1 MISQIWRVNLA
12 TMLYFTFIQLV
23 VPLIP
28 RYALTIGATPFLI
41 GLAVSSISI
50 TAILIR
56 PISGVISDRWSRS
69 WMMVLGIAFGACGY
83 AILALSDGIY
93 FVMAA
98 RLLEG
103 VGVALF
109 VPSSMASAVDSAPE
123 GKMGETLGWR
133 SLMIGLGFMV
143 GPALGGFLAEAFGY
157 KATFALTVVLIVALL
172 PLVVFKEK
180 GRTTERKGLFMDG
193 IKERGFLLSFSSL
206 LVYAISWMGLLT
218 FLSAYLKA
226 IGYGDLE
233 IGLFVSVQAFSS
245 LALRVIAGRVAD
257 RLPEAMTYL
266 GLMVVSASFFM
277 IWLNPLPPFLY
288 GASVV
293 FGVGIGVFIPGSQ
306 TLALRKAPPYSRGFL
321 SSIYTMGIDVGNLIG
336 PLIFGAII
344 QSTGSYQSSFALAP
358 ILTMA
363 AALVVFIPSILRG
376 RSHDAKG

>member
-41 GLAVSSISI
+41 GLAVSSISV

-56 PISGVISDRWSRS
+56 PISGVVSDRWSRS

-83 AILALSDGIY
+83 AILALSEGIY

-123 GKMGETLGWR
+123 GKVGETLGWR

-157 KATFALTVVLIVALL
+157 KSTFALTVVLIVALL
-172 PLVVFKEK
+172 PLVIFKEK
-180 GRTTERKGLFMDG
+180 GRTIERKGFFMDG

-233 IGLFVSVQAFSS
+233 IGLFVSVQALSS

-277 IWLNPLPPFLY
+277 IYLNPLPPFLY
-288 GASVV
+288 GASVI
-293 FGVGIGVFIPGSQ
+293 FGIGIGVFIPGSQ

-336 PLIFGAII
+336 PLLFGTII
-344 QSTGSYQSSFALAP
+344 QATGSYESSFAVAP

-376 RSHDAKG
+376 RSNDAKG

>member
-41 GLAVSSISI
+41 GVAVSSISI

-69 WMMVLGIAFGACGY
+69 WMMVLGIAFGAGGY
-83 AILALSDGIY
+83 ALLALSEGIY
-93 FVMAA
+93 LVMAA

-143 GPALGGFLAEAFGY
+143 GPALGGFLAEALGY
-157 KATFALTVVLIVALL
+157 KPTFGLTVILIVALL

-180 GRTTERKGLFMDG
+180 GRKVEKRGFFMDG
-193 IKERGFLLSFSSL
+193 IKERDFLLSFSSL
-206 LVYAISWMGLLT
+206 LVYAVSWMGLLT

-233 IGLFVSVQAFSS
+233 IGLFVSVQALSS
-245 LALRVIAGRVAD
+245 LALRVLAGRVAD
-257 RLPEAMTYL
+257 RMPAAMTYI

-293 FGVGIGVFIPGSQ
+293 FGIGIGVFIPGSQ
-306 TLALRKAPPYSRGFL
+306 TLALHKAPPYSRGFL

-336 PLIFGAII
+336 PTLFGAII
-344 QSTGSYQSSFALAP
+344 QTTGSYQSSFAFAP
-358 ILTMA
+358 ALTLL
-363 AALVVFIPSILRG
+363 AALVVFIPSVLRRRPPAG
-376 RSHDAKG
+376 KG